1 MEFILFWAIKNITMN
16 LFEDNLSNENN
27 HINTNSEI
35 KNKINHLVE
44 ILLKADYEYY
54 TLNFPTI
61 SDREYDK
68 YFSELKELENQYPE
82 FILPNSPTKR
92 ISWDPIKE
100 FQTFQHKTPM
110 LSLANTYSIEELED
124 FDKRVKDGIDGDEP
138 EYYCELKFDGAALS
152 LVYEDGMLVRA
163 LTRGDGYNGDDIT
176 HNIKTIKSIPIY
188 IDKNILNE
196 IGVNNFEVRGEVL
209 MNNADFL
216 EINEKRAENG
226 EKLYAN
232 PRNTTAGTIKLLDP
246 KITAE
251 RKLRFFSYLLQ
262 TEDKRLNKVSDNLN
276 ILEKLQFPISKNYT
290 ISKNINEILEF
301 INYWDKERYNLPFQI
316 DGIVIKVNDIKH
328 QDQLGFIARSPRW
341 AVAYKYESETVST
354 KLNDITL
361 QVGRTGAV
369 TPVAELEPVL
379 LAGSTIRRATLHN
392 YDYISDL
399 DIRIGDNVFIEKG
412 GEVIPKVTKVDLES
426 RDPKNIKYEF
436 PLICPCEK
444 NSNLVRPEGEA
455 NYYCNH
461 PECEWQIRR
470 RIEHFASRN
479 AMNIDGLGE
488 KVVEQFVNLGY
499 INNIADIYY
508 IDKHKEQI
516 LTIDGWGEKSYDKL
530 IKGLEESKSNSFQK
544 LIFALGIRFIG
555 EGGSKILAKNFQNID
570 EIINSNLEDFTKIH
584 EIGNKMAE
592 SIISYFKIQSE
603 IEIINKLKSAGLK
616 FEREDSLN
624 NVNSKL
630 LEGKTFVFTGELEKL
645 GRSEAAKIVENF
657 GGRESKSVS
666 KKTNYVVV
674 GSSPGSKYTKALEL
688 RVNILN
694 EEQFLEFIKNLEE

>member
-1 MEFILFWAIKNITMN
+1 MN
-16 LFEDNLSNENN
+16 LFEENFSDGFSQENKQSN
-27 HINTNSEI
+27 TKTEI
-35 KNKINHLVE
+35 KNKIESIVNI
-44 ILLKADYEYY
+44 ILNADYEYY
-54 TLNFPTI
+54 TLNFPTL

-68 YFSELKELENQYPE
+68 YFTELKELENKYPE
-82 FILPNSPTKR
+82 FVQVNSPTKR

-100 FQTFQHKTPM
+100 FQTSPHKTPM

-124 FDKRVKDGIDGDEP
+124 FDKRVKDGIDGDSP

-152 LVYEDGMLVRA
+152 LIYEEGVLIRA

-176 HNIKTIKSIPIY
+176 HNVKTIKSVPVFVDANVLSEVGI
-188 IDKNILNE
+188 
-196 IGVNNFEVRGEVL
+196 NNFEVRGEVL

-232 PRNTTAGTIKLLDP
+232 PRNTTAGTLKLLDP

-290 ISKNINEILEF
+290 VSKNINEILDF

-341 AVAYKYESETVST
+341 AVAYKFESETVST

-369 TPVAELEPVL
+369 TPVAELEPVF

-392 YDYISDL
+392 YDYINEL
-399 DIRIGDNVFIEKG
+399 DIRIGDSVYIEKG
-412 GEVIPKVTKVDLES
+412 GEVIPKVTKVDLEN
-426 RDPKNIKYEF
+426 RDPQNVKYVF
-436 PLICPCEK
+436 PLICPCDKKSE
-444 NSNLVRPEGEA
+444 LIRPEGEV

-488 KVVEQFVNLGY
+488 KVVEQFVNLGL
-499 INNIADIYY
+499 INNISDIYY
-508 IDKHKEQI
+508 IEKHKDQI
-516 LTIDGWGEKSYDKL
+516 LNLDGWGEKSYEKL
-530 IKGLEESKSNSFQK
+530 IKGLDNSKSNSFQK

-555 EGGSKILAKNFQNID
+555 EGASKILAKNFQNID
-570 EIINSNLEDFTKIH
+570 EILSSNLEDFTKIH

-592 SIISYFKIQSE
+592 SLISHFKIPSE
-603 IEIINKLKSAGLK
+603 IEIINQLKAAGLK
-616 FEREDSLN
+616 FERDEEIDK
-624 NVNSKL
+624 VNSKL
-630 LEGKTFVFTGELEKL
+630 LEGKTFVFTGELVKL
-645 GRSEAAKIVENF
+645 GRSEATKIVENY

-666 KKTNYVVV
+666 KKTSYVVV
-674 GSSPGSKYTKALEL
+674 GGSPGSKYNKAVEL
-688 RVNILN
+688 GVSILD

>member
-1 MEFILFWAIKNITMN
+1 MKLFEEN
-16 LFEDNLSNENN
+16 LFDKDSVS
-27 HINTNSEI
+27 NTNKEI
-35 KNKINHLVE
+35 KNKIANLVD
-44 ILLKADYEYY
+44 IILKADYEYY
-54 TLNFPTI
+54 TLNFPTL

-68 YFSELKELENQYPE
+68 YFSELKELETNYPE
-82 FILPNSPTKR
+82 FIQPNTPTKR

-100 FQTFQHKTPM
+100 FQTIAHKTPM
-110 LSLANTYSIEELED
+110 LSLSNTYSIEELED
-124 FDKRVKDGIDGDEP
+124 FDKRVKDGIDGDLP

-152 LVYEDGMLVRA
+152 LVYEEGQLVRA

-176 HNIKTIKSIPIY
+176 HNVKTIKSIPIY
-188 IDKNILNE
+188 IDEKILAE
-196 IGVNNFEVRGEVL
+196 IGISNFEVRGEVL

-232 PRNTTAGTIKLLDP
+232 PRNTTAGTLKLLDP

-262 TEDKRLNKVSDNLN
+262 TDDKKLNKVSDNLN
-276 ILEKLQFPISKNYT
+276 LLEKLQFPISKNYT
-290 ISKNINEILEF
+290 IAKNINEILDF

-316 DGIVIKVNDIKH
+316 DGIVIKVNEIKH
-328 QDQLGFIARSPRW
+328 QDQLGFVARSPRW
-341 AVAYKYESETVST
+341 AVAYKFESETIST

-369 TPVAELEPVL
+369 TPVAELEPVF

-392 YDYISDL
+392 YDYINDL
-399 DIRIGDNVFIEKG
+399 DIRIGDIVFIEKG
-412 GEVIPKVTKVDLES
+412 GEVIPKVTKVDLDK
-426 RDPKNIKYEF
+426 RDAQNVKYEF
-436 PLICPCEK
+436 PLLCPCDK
-444 NSNLVRPEGEA
+444 KSDLIRPEGEA

-488 KVVEQFVNLGY
+488 KVVEQFVNLGF
-499 INNIADIYY
+499 IKNIADIYY
-508 IDKHKEQI
+508 IDKFKEQI
-516 LTIDGWGEKSYDKL
+516 LSLDGWGEKSYDKL
-530 IKGLEESKSNSFQK
+530 MKGLDESKSKPFQK

-555 EGGSKILAKNFQNID
+555 EGASKIIAKNFQNID

-592 SIISYFKIQSE
+592 SLISHFKIPNE
-603 IEIINKLKSAGLK
+603 IEIINQLKAAGLK
-616 FEREDSLN
+616 FERDENID

-645 GRSEAAKIVENF
+645 GRNEAAKLVESY

-666 KKTNYVVV
+666 KKTSYVVV
-674 GSSPGSKYTKALEL
+674 GGSPGSKYNKALEL
-688 RVNILN
+688 GVNILD
-694 EEQFLEFIKNLEE
+694 EEQFLEFVKNLE